1 MTTWTQRIGRLA
13 AIALA
18 SLCFAAQAGEITA
31 YTSLEEDDVKV
42 YLDAFAKA
50 KPGIK
55 VNVLRLST
63 GDLAARM
70 LAEKSNPRHDVIWGW
85 AVTQMVDP
93 RFLEMAEPYKPAGID
108 KVNAQFKDPDGRWF
122 ATTGYFAG
130 FCVNTEVLKKNN
142 LPMPTSWQDLLNPV
156 YKGQIVMPN
165 AASSGTGYAQVV
177 SLLQM
182 KGEEKGWQYLKDLD
196 KNIAQYIKS
205 GSRPCKAAATG
216 EYAIGVSF
224 AFSGVKQIME
234 GYPIKL
240 VIPSEGA
247 GYRDRGQRADEDGEE
262 QGRREAVPRLA
273 ADARRGEAL
282 RRAVGDVVRAGR
294 QGTRRRAEGGPAGRR
309 LDRAVQDGL
318 LGFGEEQGS
327 HHRRVEAEDR
337 TLDLAIASP
346 DPAHACPSAGSPPL
360 DSAG

>member
-1 MTTWTQRIGRLA
+1 MTRRIGPIECVALL
-13 AIALA
+13 ALA
-18 SLCFAAQAGEITA
+18 SLCFGARAGEITA
-31 YTSLEEDDVKV
+31 YTSLEEDDIRV
-42 YLDAFAKA
+42 YLEGFGKA

-70 LAEKSNPRHDVIWGW
+70 LAEKANPRHDVIWGW

-93 RFLEMAEPYKPAGID
+93 RILEMTEPYKPAGVD
-108 KVNAQFKDPDGRWF
+108 QVKPEFKDPQGRWF

-130 FCVNTEVLKKNN
+130 FCVNTEILKKNN
-142 LPMPTSWQDLLNPV
+142 LPMPASWADLINPA

-165 AASSGTGYAQVV
+165 AASSGTGYLQVV
-177 SLLQM
+177 SILQM

-205 GSRPCKAAATG
+205 GSRPCKMASTG
-216 EYAIGVSF
+216 EYAIGLSF

-247 GYRDRGQRADEDGEE
+247 GYETEVNALMKTAKNKADAKQFLDWLLTLDAAKLYGERAEMS
-262 QGRREAVPRLA
+262 AVPGAKPTAEILKAGLPADVSTVLFKMDFDASAKNKDRILA
-273 ADARRGEAL
+273 EWKKSIER
-282 RRAVGDVVRAGR
+282 
-294 QGTRRRAEGGPAGRR
+294 
-309 LDRAVQDGL
+309 
-318 LGFGEEQGS
+318 
-327 HHRRVEAEDR
+327 
-337 TLDLAIASP
+337 
-346 DPAHACPSAGSPPL
+346 
-360 DSAG
+360 